1 MIRSALKYIIETFEE
16 LVELIG
22 YLLPAGFRRKLRWLK
37 ERIFSKLWFR
47 GGLGILL
54 VFFGIFM
61 LLGSTIES
69 DLVSKMSKDSYNQH
83 IVTGKPHNKGM
94 YDFSKVKAASPKNAV
109 QARLSLPSDVVGKLS
124 VPELGVKVSIYLGV
138 SNANLNR
145 GAGTMKPNQ
154 QMGQGNYTLAGHH
167 MDNDD
172 SLLFGPLAR
181 AKTGQVALLT
191 DGKYVYTYRIISRRE
206 VTKYAVNVLNDVRGK
221 CLLTMITCAQGGKTR
236 WCVTGTLVKTQR
248 LTKHLQSIYF
258 A

>member
-1 MIRSALKYIIETFEE
+1 
-16 LVELIG
+16 
-22 YLLPAGFRRKLRWLK
+22 
-37 ERIFSKLWFR
+37 
-47 GGLGILL
+47 
-54 VFFGIFM
+54 
-61 LLGSTIES
+61 
-69 DLVSKMSKDSYNQH
+69 
-83 IVTGKPHNKGM
+83 M

-191 DGKYVYTYRIISRRE
+191 DGKYVYTYRIISRKE
-206 VTKYAVNVLNDVRGK
+206 VTKYAVNVLDDVRGK